1 MAIKNISSLINDEQT
16 VQDILNDLDDVAVVS
31 INDRGVG
38 HSYIGEYDIAAID
51 EDILDSKAMSF
62 FIVKKSFGYEVYIEI

>member
-1 MAIKNISSLINDEQT
+1 MSIKNILS
-16 VQDILNDLDDVAVVS
+16 DLDDIAVVS
-31 INDRGVG
+31 INDREVG